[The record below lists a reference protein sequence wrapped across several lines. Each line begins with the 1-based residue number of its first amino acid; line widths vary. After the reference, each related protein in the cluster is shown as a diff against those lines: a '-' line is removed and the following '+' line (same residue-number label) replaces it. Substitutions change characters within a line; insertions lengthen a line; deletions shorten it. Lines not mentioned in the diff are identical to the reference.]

1 MDVCVYVVPRL
12 GLVQAQLQRLRQQ
25 QQPSSSAVL
34 QQLEAVAENASDASK
49 VPNGQPKMF
58 RSHLS
63 RLQSQEERERDRERE
78 SGGAVNGS
86 AINVT
91 RSNSKLK
98 PVKERRPT
106 ALPSEAPNVGV
117 SDTEEEEEE
126 VRVNVNSIID
136 EAAAPATPTTPTAAK
151 ANVKFFIGHTQEA
164 NADVDADDTLSNQ
177 SSDANNNN
185 SNSNSN
191 EKLANGT
198 LPTAGEQ
205 EQRLAT
211 LTSPKAAT
219 AKSSSNVSLNYLR
232 RSRSTMGISAEP
244 ASQPAAAQ
252 RRRVSTMPDIN
263 IPPPP
268 PPPPAE
274 LLKPVTPLHLCKK
287 RSAERQREEQQQQQQ
302 LDTPPTPTADD
313 LNMTSS
319 QVST

>member
-1 MDVCVYVVPRL
+1 
-12 GLVQAQLQRLRQQ
+12 
-25 QQPSSSAVL
+25 
-34 QQLEAVAENASDASK
+34 
-49 VPNGQPKMF
+49 MF

-63 RLQSQEERERDRERE
+63 RLQSQEERERDRE
-78 SGGAVNGS
+78 SGSAVNGS

-106 ALPSEAPNVGV
+106 ALPSEAPNVGE
-117 SDTEEEEEE
+117 TEAEEEDEEQL
-126 VRVNVNSIID
+126 RVNVNVNGIID
-136 EAAAPATPTTPTAAK
+136 GSGDNEAAAPTPATPTTPTTTAAQ

-164 NADVDADDTLSNQ
+164 NVDADADDTLSNQ

-185 SNSNSN
+185 NSNSNSNSNSN
-191 EKLANGT
+191 EKLTNGT
-198 LPTAGEQ
+198 LPTAAGQ
-205 EQRLAT
+205 EQPLLT

-219 AKSSSNVSLNYLR
+219 AKSSSNASLNYLR
-232 RSRSTMGISAEP
+232 RSRSTMGISAEQV
-244 ASQPAAAQ
+244 SQPAAAQ

-274 LLKPVTPLHLCKK
+274 LLKPVTPLHLRKK
-287 RSAERQREEQQQQQQ
+287 RSAERQRVEQRQQQ
-302 LDTPPTPTADD
+302 LDTPTAPTAPNADG

-319 QVST
+319 QVSA

>member
-1 MDVCVYVVPRL
+1 
-12 GLVQAQLQRLRQQ
+12 
-25 QQPSSSAVL
+25 
-34 QQLEAVAENASDASK
+34 
-49 VPNGQPKMF
+49 MF

-63 RLQSQEERERDRERE
+63 RLQSQEERERGGE
-78 SGGAVNGS
+78 SGSAVNGS

-106 ALPSEAPNVGV
+106 ALPSEAPNVGE
-117 SDTEEEEEE
+117 SDAEEE
-126 VRVNVNSIID
+126 VEELLSVNVNVNGIID
-136 EAAAPATPTTPTAAK
+136 GSGDNEATAPATPTTTPTTAAQ

-164 NADVDADDTLSNQ
+164 NADVDADDTLSNH

-185 SNSNSN
+185 NNSN
-191 EKLANGT
+191 EKLTNGT
-198 LPTAGEQ
+198 LPTAAEQ
-205 EQRLAT
+205 EQRLLT

-244 ASQPAAAQ
+244 VSQPAAAQ

-274 LLKPVTPLHLCKK
+274 LLKPVTPLHLRKK
-287 RSAERQREEQQQQQQ
+287 RSAQRQKEEEEQQQQQQQQ
-302 LDTPPTPTADD
+302 LDTPTAPKADD

-319 QVST
+319 QVSA

>member
-1 MDVCVYVVPRL
+1 
-12 GLVQAQLQRLRQQ
+12 
-25 QQPSSSAVL
+25 
-34 QQLEAVAENASDASK
+34 
-49 VPNGQPKMF
+49 MF

-63 RLQSQEERERDRERE
+63 RLQSQEERERGGE
-78 SGGAVNGS
+78 SGSAVNGS
-86 AINVT
+86 AINVA

-106 ALPSEAPNVGV
+106 ALPSEAPNVGE
-117 SDTEEEEEE
+117 SDAEEE
-126 VRVNVNSIID
+126 VEEQLSVNVNVNGIID
-136 EAAAPATPTTPTAAK
+136 GSGDNEATAPATPTTTPTTAAQ

-164 NADVDADDTLSNQ
+164 NADADADDTLSNQ

-185 SNSNSN
+185 NINNSN
-191 EKLANGT
+191 EKLTNGT
-198 LPTAGEQ
+198 LPTAAEQ
-205 EQRLAT
+205 EQRLLT

-244 ASQPAAAQ
+244 VSQPAAAQ

-274 LLKPVTPLHLCKK
+274 LLKPVTPLHLRKK
-287 RSAERQREEQQQQQQ
+287 RSAQRQKEEEQQQQQQQQ
-302 LDTPPTPTADD
+302 LDTPTAPKADG

-319 QVST
+319 QVSA